1 MRGHLKLSTKI
12 LYGAGVS
19 YAIVDQIFAQ
29 WILYFYL
36 PPANSGLKIIIP
48 PIMLS
53 IALALSRSV
62 DVITDPLVGYLSDR
76 TSTRWG
82 RRIPYIAVGTIP
94 LAVATVA
101 FFYPPL
107 GSEVVT
113 FIYLT
118 VVGSLF
124 FTFYT
129 VVGGPYN
136 SLIPEIGQ
144 DKDERLSL
152 STWQSVFRLLYS
164 ALAMIAPGI
173 LIKILGKGDTL
184 QGVRGMVITLSVLSV
199 IGAFFT
205 VFGVPEKKLS
215 VGGVSKADF
224 KSTLKIVLK
233 DSSFIHYLFGLLFYF
248 VGFNNL
254 RAVMNYYVEDVMGQG
269 KGGITLAAVMLFGVA
284 ALFFIPTVKLS
295 KKIGYRKVMLACLL
309 VLSFLSI
316 VLFNL
321 GKIIPA
327 SYGYAIFALIGIPVS
342 GSAFI
347 FPPAMLSEIGTRI
360 SQRSGERIEGVC
372 FGIQGFFLKMAFLIS
387 IFILPIVLASGG
399 EGVVTNRG
407 IYNSSLFSAISFLI
421 SFIFYFKYKE

>member
-1 MRGHLKLSTKI
+1 MREQLKLSTKI
-12 LYGAGVS
+12 FYGAGVS

-36 PPANSGLKIIIP
+36 PPASSGLKTIIS

-53 IALALSRSV
+53 IALALARSV
-62 DVITDPLVGYLSDR
+62 DVITDPLVGYFSDR
-76 TSTRWG
+76 TSSKWG
-82 RRIPYIAVGTIP
+82 RRIPYIALGTIP
-94 LAVATVA
+94 LSLSTVA

-107 GSEVVT
+107 GKETVT

-118 VVGSLF
+118 AVGSIF

-144 DKDERLSL
+144 NKDERLSL

-164 ALAMIAPGI
+164 ALAMIIPGI

-184 QGVRGMVITLSVLSV
+184 LGIRGMVITLSILSAV
-199 IGAFFT
+199 GALFT
-205 VFGVPEKKLS
+205 VLGVPEKKLS
-215 VGGVSKADF
+215 VGGVSKANF
-224 KSTLKIVLK
+224 KSTLKILIR
-233 DSSFIHYLFGLLFYF
+233 DRSFIYYLFGLLFYF

-254 RAVMNYYVEDVMGQG
+254 RAVMNYYVEDIMGQG
-269 KGGITLAAVMLFGVA
+269 KTGITLAAGILFTVA
-284 ALFFIPTVKLS
+284 ALFFLPTARLS
-295 KKIGYRKVMLACLL
+295 KKIGYRKVMLGCLL
-309 VLSFLSI
+309 GLIFLSLI
-316 VLFNL
+316 LFNL
-321 GKIIPA
+321 GRIIPVK
-327 SYGYAIFALIGIPVS
+327 YGYIIFALMGIPIS

-360 SQRSGERIEGVC
+360 SVDSGERIEGIC

-387 IFILPIVLASGG
+387 IFILPIILASGEAG
-399 EGVVTNRG
+399 IVTSNG
-407 IYNSSLFSAISFLI
+407 IHNSSLFSALFFLI
-421 SFIFYFKYKE
+421 SFIFYFKYEE